1 MSMKNKLALL
11 TAIFSVLAANQSMA
25 AGPAETVGNAL
36 SNLVNDVWN
45 PMLLLITM
53 ASGLGGIYLM
63 IKGLVRIAAAAHGG
77 HGASQAHYGPALAN
91 IAFAAFLIALPQAA
105 GVGITTLFGGQGM
118 SSIQSSGLDY
128 NDNGING
135 SYLSSLA
142 GGLAQVT
149 APTNCLSDS
158 QPAVCMSR
166 NIAVNVIPM
175 ATMAL
180 FAMTFLAGLA
190 IMASTILQWAKSM
203 DKHEHGRGF
212 VTRAITAILLMNAS
226 VLFRMT
232 TTSVMGQSSPIT
244 DLGHLDA
251 GSSLLT
257 YPVSS
262 SIEIVQKY
270 AQLIGN
276 AFTILVFFGAWAFIR
291 GVFMIKSVAEAG
303 RQGGSYGMA
312 STYIVAGI
320 LLANAKFST
329 CLILATVGG
338 ADMGNGFCN

>member
-1 MSMKNKLALL
+1 MKSIKTLFATLAL
-11 TAIFSVLAANQSMA
+11 TAISTRAFA
-25 AGPAETVGNAL
+25 AGPAESVGNAL

-45 PMLLLITM
+45 PVLLLITM
-53 ASGLGGIYLM
+53 GSGLAGIYLM
-63 IKGLVRIAAAAHGG
+63 IRGLVKISAAAHGG
-77 HGASQAHYGPALAN
+77 HGAGQVHYGPSLAN
-91 IAFAAFLIALPQAA
+91 IAFGAFLIALPQAA
-105 GVGITTLFGGQGM
+105 GIGITTIFGGSGM
-118 SSIQSSGLDY
+118 SQIQSAGLDY
-128 NDNGING
+128 NDSGVSGN
-135 SYLSSLA
+135 YLSSLT
-142 GGLAQVT
+142 GGLASVT
-149 APTNCLSDS
+149 APSNCLGDS
-158 QPAVCMSR
+158 QPAVCMSK

-190 IMASTILQWAKSM
+190 IMLSTILQWAKSM
-203 DKHEHGRGF
+203 ERHEHGRAF
-212 VTRAITAILLMNAS
+212 VTRIITSILLMNAS
-226 VLFRMT
+226 VLFKLT
-232 TTSVMGQSSPIT
+232 TSSVMGQSSPIT

-257 YPVSS
+257 YPVNS

-276 AFTILVFFGAWAFIR
+276 AFTILVFFGAWAFVR

-312 STYIVAGI
+312 STYIIAGI

-329 CLILATVGG
+329 CLILSTVGG
-338 ADMGNGFCN
+338 LDMGNGFCN